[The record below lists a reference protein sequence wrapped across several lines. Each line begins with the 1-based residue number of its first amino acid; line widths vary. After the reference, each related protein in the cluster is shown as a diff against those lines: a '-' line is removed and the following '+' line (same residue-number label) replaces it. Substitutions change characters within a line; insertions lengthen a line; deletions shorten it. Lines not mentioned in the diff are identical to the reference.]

1 MWQEAI
7 ILLPSELTDTQ
18 RLIVV
23 LLTIH
28 FVPLHDELL
37 FVFGCTLI
45 LLRFGFLGRLWVGRA
60 EMGAIGRVMGP
71 SLGLRRTYFSFLS
84 GKFSPLTCKPERR
97 HRATLCKCII
107 LFIVGLFDCW

>member
-45 LLRFGFLGRLWVGRA
+45 LLRFGF
-60 EMGAIGRVMGP
+60 
-71 SLGLRRTYFSFLS
+71 
-84 GKFSPLTCKPERR
+84 
-97 HRATLCKCII
+97 
-107 LFIVGLFDCW
+107 